1 MLVLVALAQVKVS
14 EKALEQVLVHG
25 DQDQYRARLDDVV
38 MELGWDKGMVLGMV
52 LDHGDH
58 HPNDVQV

>member
-1 MLVLVALAQVKVS
+1 MS
-14 EKALEQVLVHG
+14 GKALEQVLVHG